1 MARKG
6 NSNELE
12 LNRRRSRGGHSRQP
26 SREKTV
32 SPERKSGKEMNKN
45 NNRRSGSKKT
55 SHERNFDQKRSES
68 PGLGR
73 SRSIRRQSS
82 SKRESQSQSR
92 ERDVGQK
99 RSESPGVGRSRSIN
113 KQRSSKRESRSQSRS
128 TSVQKSKNNERN
140 VSSRSRSTGRNS
152 HSRESSLYSQSR
164 LTTEGRSRSE
174 KILHADSKENRV
186 TSTGKYSSPK
196 QKRSPSLSRERS
208 MSKERTI
215 SRELSKSKERTISNG
230 TVHAETSGRSAS
242 TERYSS
248 PKQVANSHSLLG
260 YIREEANSDEKNKKA
275 QSRLSKKEKS
285 KSKSKSKS
293 KEKKDS
299 TKARSKSKEKSKSK
313 ERELSVRGE
322 FLHKQKEVSSSQ
334 SYLASPQTD
343 VATKRPKKL
352 KKSKSELPSRQRASK
367 NNGMGHELSRTSSHA
382 SSHLD
387 VVPNRP
393 DLRRSVSAVEGV
405 RKSYLYVNQVRK
417 NAKDTLFAHFEG
429 NGTIRDTVST
439 KNKTFPT
446 HSTWGQGGKEFDDDE
461 YHERRVVKEISDAA
475 LSVSNIGQA
484 TCDFGREACLTLGK
498 GIEEV
503 VETTISVLKWGEREY
518 MWEDD
523 EEVSVTERGR
533 RNIKWMAEQHAK
545 EMAANQTVAPDILR
559 TCFSADGSEG
569 NGSILEGGSSLTSL
583 TDSTI
588 TSDIGG
594 NTNIFLND
602 VKDSGNGNSSNINE
616 IEGNIESKGGINKSA
631 SVDDA
636 DNKSI
641 KSCGTASGN
650 DATVG
655 VSKDSESNAIVLCSK
670 QASFHQ
676 NDITKLPSFVGSTN
690 GGSTSGRP
698 DFTKRPKSAVGF
710 MRDKS
715 QNELFSHMGDIF
727 TIRATSPVKN
737 LEYSIGGDI
746 SLYSAEGIGVSSMGS
761 ESVASLD
768 EFRGGSIGSENVTN
782 LDGIEGNCIGSE
794 NVTNSDINVCS
805 ITNSESFASHISI
818 GINDDIHEN
827 SCIEGNTCIGSFKG
841 PFKDGHENN
850 PTSHNSSDNKLVA
863 KETVNT
869 SDSNIIA
876 STVDTRSPY
885 HRNST
890 QVSLNDIFSGHD
902 EKNSDTHGAVNQ
914 ACLDNGNTNGSKG
927 ISLAALTV
935 AKDSDTSYNSFN
947 KFKDLMNNIGVFN
960 AGEDELVETP
970 SVLDSESTSTKG
982 QPSAIDAKA
991 IQQWMLR
998 HSESGTAECTLESQ
1012 SAPTASIS
1020 PTKLD
1025 PSTVSQ
1031 LDPSR
1036 VIRPVNRQARSSAR
1050 STSAGGWQRSRPCTP
1065 LIESPTACLQPD
1077 TLTLSRSQE
1086 GLDAQSQ
1093 AMSEELQIVEG
1104 GPRGHLVGSQRRR
1117 RHGSP
1122 RKQRP
1127 IIIILQED

>member
-1 MARKG
+1 
-6 NSNELE
+6 
-12 LNRRRSRGGHSRQP
+12 
-26 SREKTV
+26 V

-55 SHERNFDQKRSES
+55 SHERNVDQKRSES
-68 PGLGR
+68 PGIGR
-73 SRSIRRQSS
+73 SRSIRRQRS

-99 RSESPGVGRSRSIN
+99 RSESPGVGRNRSIS
-113 KQRSSKRESRSQSRS
+113 KQRSSKRESRSQSRP
-128 TSVQKSKNNERN
+128 TSVQKSKKNERN
-140 VSSRSRSTGRNS
+140 VSSRSRSTGRKS

-164 LTTEGRSRSE
+164 PTTEGRTRSE
-174 KILHADSKENRV
+174 QQLHADSKEDRV
-186 TSTGKYSSPK
+186 TSTGTYSSPK

-208 MSKERTI
+208 KSKDRTI
-215 SRELSKSKERTISNG
+215 SREKLKSKERTISNG
-230 TVHAETSGRSAS
+230 TVHAETRGRSAS

-248 PKQVANSHSLLG
+248 PKQVASSHSLLG

-275 QSRLSKKEKS
+275 QSRLSNKEKS
-285 KSKSKSKS
+285 KSRSKSKS

-313 ERELSVRGE
+313 ELEHSVRGE

-367 NNGMGHELSRTSSHA
+367 NDGMGRELSRMSSHA

-387 VVPNRP
+387 VAPNRP

-439 KNKTFPT
+439 KNKTVPT
-446 HSTWGQGGKEFDDDE
+446 QSTWGQGGKEFDDDE

-523 EEVSVTERGR
+523 EEVSLTERGR

-545 EMAANQTVAPDILR
+545 EMAANQTVTPDILR

-569 NGSILEGGSSLTSL
+569 NGSILEGGSSLASL

-588 TSDIGG
+588 VSETGG

-602 VKDSGNGNSSNINE
+602 AKDGGNGNAMNINE
-616 IEGNIESKGGINKSA
+616 IEGSIESEDGINKSA
-631 SVDDA
+631 SIDDA

-641 KSCGTASGN
+641 KSCSTASGN
-650 DATVG
+650 NATVG

-715 QNELFSHMGDIF
+715 QNELFAHMGDIC

-737 LEYSIGGDI
+737 LEYNIGGDI
-746 SLYSAEGIGVSSMGS
+746 SLYSDEGIGVSTMGS

-768 EFRGGSIGSENVTN
+768 EFRGGSIGSEDVTN
-782 LDGIEGNCIGSE
+782 LDGTEGNR
-794 NVTNSDINVCS
+794 
-805 ITNSESFASHISI
+805 ITNSESFASHISTR
-818 GINDDIHEN
+818 INDDINEN
-827 SCIEGNTCIGSFKG
+827 SCIEGNKCIGSFKG
-841 PFKDGHENN
+841 PFKDGHEIN

-863 KETVNT
+863 KETANT
-869 SDSNIIA
+869 SDSNI
-876 STVDTRSPY
+876 V
-885 HRNST
+885 
-890 QVSLNDIFSGHD
+890 LNEIFSGND
-902 EKNSDTHGAVNQ
+902 EKNSDANGAVNQ
-914 ACLDNGNTNGSKG
+914 VCLDNGNTNESKD

-935 AKDSDTSYNSFN
+935 AKDSDTSCNSFH

-960 AGEDELVETP
+960 AGEDELVET
-970 SVLDSESTSTKG
+970 SALDSESTSPKA
-982 QPSAIDAKA
+982 QPSAIDANA

-998 HSESGTAECTLESQ
+998 HSESGTAECTPESQ
-1012 SAPTASIS
+1012 SEPTTLIS
-1020 PTKLD
+1020 PVKLD

-1031 LDPSR
+1031 LDSSW
-1036 VIRPVNRQARSSAR
+1036 VIRHVNRKSRSSASGR
-1050 STSAGGWQRSRPCTP
+1050 STSTGGWQRSRPCTP
-1065 LIESPTACLQPD
+1065 LIESPTAYLQSD
-1077 TLTLSRSQE
+1077 AQSLSRSQE
-1086 GLDAQSQ
+1086 GINAQSQ
-1093 AMSEELQIVEG
+1093 AMTEELQIVEG
-1104 GPRGHLVGSQRRR
+1104 GPRGQLVGSQRRR
-1117 RHGSP
+1117 HHGSD
-1122 RKQRP
+1122 RRQRP